1 MSQAEEVVAEAE
13 EASLDTCDLRLKYEE
28 NKTSTPT
35 KERICSSDNMECWD
49 DEPSKI
55 IDPISDTVINPV
67 LDVDKNKATPQVV
80 EVLLEN
86 SGYASAGTDYSY
98 DGAWG
103 RTPSRARPRPRSW
116 PGTSP
121 EPRIPSYLN
130 FGISVF
136 DQTTFQVLSNLNE
149 SSRKAEAV
157 STREKVKRALRNSDC
172 ERHEER
178 RSILDIKVCHIKTKT
193 ELRDEIESNPNNLS
207 DFRKE
212 TLRILTNNIRGFYS
226 KRETLEAILVRE
238 KIDIVAL
245 SETFMAGSRFP
256 EVNGFH
262 TYFRNR
268 ISKSMG
274 GIALLIR
281 EDKAKYAV
289 RCDVGKEDNEFLV
302 IKLTNC
308 RPHLVLVVYYGCQAK
323 MGVDLIKLHIS
334 QLLEVVAK
342 YTAQGCHVNV
352 VGDFNV
358 HIGNEIIKK
367 NHPESTPTGRLFS
380 DQLQILG
387 LSIMNTMSDNP
398 ITFIDRSGKDHKR
411 VVLDLVISNMPE
423 SFVNFK
429 TDDEKYEFTPYSVH
443 KRKGVTSRT
452 YADHMSIIYE
462 VETQWQDKVIFKREP
477 VWNYKKQLGNVK
489 FDLFTSNACN
499 FLMNKVESEPDID
512 LVHKAFCKVI
522 TKGKFQSYG
531 KRTLTASKLRRVND
545 ELVWRQRLSDL
556 DKLQKQFQDDKETN
570 QIYKTR
576 KSILAGQK
584 DRQNVAIEVEET
596 GEVLED
602 LDEVLDHV
610 LQYNVTNMQK
620 IEPSKQVEE
629 VMRRKAAVIDLMLSD
644 DKVKDFPSEIPWSV
658 YMKVVKKVLRQKK
671 ACFRDF
677 IKSGRNYKY
686 AVFKFLNRMYSREEF
701 PVVCALTYLTKIW
714 KKKGSRSSLKN
725 NRFIHGKECFSKLL
739 EKCVVAIIAEELDL
753 ATPQLQAGSRKGR
766 STRDQMLKV
775 IVMQK
780 YHECRSK
787 PLPILLVDVQACFDK
802 MVLDDVIYDT
812 IEARADLKATRVA
825 RKFTD
830 KTEIRLTGDPRNK
843 GKGVGRV
850 IWGTLGQGSNFAPPG
865 IGLTTSK
872 SLQDNFS
879 DVNHVLAKI
888 GNVTA
893 DPQSYVDD
901 MATMLKDEKAVHV
914 ASLRIGRALE
924 GISLKSHPDKT
935 EVIVSGRS
943 KKAALMRENLEE
955 RPALMQG
962 NPVKV
967 SRSGMYLGMV
977 VSEDGHRASID
988 LTIRHRVAKSWGR
1001 VADIK
1006 STINDSRMYRL
1017 GWLRAAVVLIRSV
1030 VIPSLTYSADVWV
1043 ALNKV
1048 SEKFLKD
1055 EFKSMVYI
1063 ILDVPTHTKWTSVLA
1078 DLGIPNIMTVVD
1090 KLRMNYISHT
1100 LWGQGDEKLRE
1111 LLEEEHAIN
1120 PTSSLLS
1127 MADAI
1132 CSKYNMPRVSEEELD
1147 KILVKRQAKIMGEI
1161 EIWIGNVMS
1170 PVTQNVGL
1178 ERMRLATNFFKLSKR
1193 ESQALIAFNAGALK
1207 MKTSW
1212 GDFHEN
1218 KSCLAR
1224 FCGGLDT
1231 LEHIKVC
1238 PHYEAKW
1245 VDSFKNDCLTLAK
1258 YLVAVDR
1265 ERRRRWKG
1273 ECLF

>member
-1 MSQAEEVVAEAE
+1 MVTEAV
-13 EASLDTCDLRLKYEE
+13 EAGLDSCDLRLRYED
-28 NKTSTPT
+28 NQPKTSTPT
-35 KERICSSDNMECWD
+35 KERICSSDNIECWD
-49 DEPSKI
+49 DGYNEPSNI
-55 IDPISDTVINPV
+55 VSPNSDPVINPV
-67 LDVDKNKATPQVV
+67 LNVNGDLVPQVV
-80 EVLLEN
+80 EVVAEN
-86 SGYASAGTDYSY
+86 SGYVSAGTDYSY
-98 DGAWG
+98 GGAWG
-103 RTPSRARPRPRSW
+103 RPPSSPRPRPRSW
-116 PGTSP
+116 PGTSSSP
-121 EPRIPSYLN
+121 PWPGY
-130 FGISVF
+130 FDYGISVF
-136 DQTTFQVLSNLNE
+136 DQTPLQVLSD
-149 SSRKAEAV
+149 SFKGSRSPQIL
-157 STREKVKRALRNSDC
+157 STKEKVKRALRNSDC
-172 ERHEER
+172 ERLVESK
-178 RSILDIKVCHIKTKT
+178 SILETKVCHIKTKT
-193 ELRDEIESNPNNLS
+193 ELRAEALSNPNNMS
-207 DFRKE
+207 DFRTE

-238 KIDIVAL
+238 NIDIVCL
-245 SETFMAGSRFP
+245 SETLMAGNRFP
-256 EVNGFH
+256 EIKGFS

-268 ISKSMG
+268 ITKG
-274 GIALLIR
+274 GGGVALMIR
-281 EDKAKYAV
+281 DEKAKYAV
-289 RCDVGKEDNEFLV
+289 RCEVGSEDNEFIV
-302 IKLTNC
+302 IKITNC
-308 RPHLVLVVYYGCQAK
+308 RPHLVMIVYYGCQEK

-334 QLLEVVAK
+334 QLLSVAAK
-342 YTAQGCHVNV
+342 YTTQGCHVNIT
-352 VGDFNV
+352 GDFNLK
-358 HIGNEIIKK
+358 IGNEILKK
-367 NHPESTPTGRLFS
+367 NHEKDTPTGRLFM
-380 DQLQILG
+380 DQLQIHG
-387 LSIMNTMSDNP
+387 LSIMNTMSDDP
-398 ITFIDRSGKDHKR
+398 ITFIDRSGKDHTR
-411 VVLDLVISNMPE
+411 VVLDLVISNKPDA
-423 SFVNFK
+423 FLNFK
-429 TDDEKYEFTPYSVH
+429 TDSEKYEFTPYSIH
-443 KRKGVTSRT
+443 KRKGVSSRT
-452 YADHMSIIYE
+452 YADHMSIVYE
-462 VETQWQDKVIFKREP
+462 IETLWQDRVTFKREP
-477 VWNYKKQLGNVK
+477 LWNYKEKLGDVK

-499 FLMNKVESEPDID
+499 FLMSKVEAEPSID
-512 LVHKAFCKVI
+512 KVHKAFCKVI

-545 ELVWRQRLSDL
+545 ELVWKQRLSDI
-556 DKLQKQFQDDKETN
+556 DKLQKQFQEDKETN

-584 DRQNVAIEVEET
+584 DKQNVAVEVEET

-629 VMRRKAAVIDLMLSD
+629 VMKRKAAVIDLMLD
-644 DKVKDFPSEIPWSV
+644 DNKVKDFPSEIPWSI
-658 YMKVVKKVLRQKK
+658 YLKVVKKVLRQKK

-677 IKSGRNYKY
+677 IKSGRNFKY
-686 AVFKFLNRMYSREEF
+686 AVFKFLNRMYSKEEF
-701 PVVCALTYLTKIW
+701 PEICALTYLTKIW
-714 KKKGSRSSLKN
+714 KRKGSRARLKN

-739 EKCVVAIIAEELDL
+739 EKCVVAIIEEKLDQ

-780 YHECRSK
+780 YHECKSR

-812 IEARADLKATRVA
+812 IEAGADLKATRVA
-825 RKFTD
+825 RKFTN
-830 KTEIRLTGDPRNK
+830 KTEIRLTGDPRNN

-850 IWGTLGQGSNFAPPG
+850 IWRTLGQGSNFAPPG

-872 SLQDNFS
+872 SLQDNFK
-879 DVNHVLAKI
+879 DIEHVLAKI

-901 MATMLKDEKAVHV
+901 MATMLKDEKAVGV
-914 ASLRIGRALE
+914 ASQRIGRALE
-924 GISLKSHPDKT
+924 VISLKSHPDKT

-943 KKAALMRENLEE
+943 KKAAAVRENLVS

-967 SRSGMYLGMV
+967 SKSGMYLGMV
-977 VSEDGHRASID
+977 VSEEGHRATVD

-1030 VIPSLTYSADVWV
+1030 VIPSMTYSADVWI
-1043 ALNKV
+1043 AMNKV
-1048 SEKFLKD
+1048 SEKFLID
-1055 EFKSMVYI
+1055 EFKSMVYV
-1063 ILDVPTHTKWTSVLA
+1063 ILDIPTHTKWTSVLA

-1100 LWGQGDEKLRE
+1100 LWGTGDEKLRDM
-1111 LLEEEHAIN
+1111 LEEEHEIN
-1120 PTSSLLS
+1120 PGNSLLS
-1127 MADAI
+1127 MANSI
-1132 CSKYNMPRVSEEELD
+1132 CDKYNMPKVSETELD
-1147 KILVKRQAKIMGEI
+1147 KVLVKRQARIFGEI
-1161 EIWIGNVMS
+1161 EIWLSNVMS

-1193 ESQALIAFNAGALK
+1193 ESQALIAFNAGAFR

-1212 GDFHEN
+1212 GDFHDN

-1224 FCGGLDT
+1224 LCGGLDD
-1231 LEHIKVC
+1231 LEHIKRC
-1238 PHYEAKW
+1238 PHYETKW
-1245 VDSFKNDCLTLAK
+1245 AESFDKDCLTLAK

-1273 ECLF
+1273 ESLF